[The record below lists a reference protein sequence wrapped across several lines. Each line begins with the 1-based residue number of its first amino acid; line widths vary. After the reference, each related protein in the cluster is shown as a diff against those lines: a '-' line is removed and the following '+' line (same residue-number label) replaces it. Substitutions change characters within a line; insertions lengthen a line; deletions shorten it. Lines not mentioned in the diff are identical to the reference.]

1 MNNNEINFKELGL
14 EIRNS
19 VNREKLCLVEV
30 FKKVVQDLKLN
41 KPDTLFLALAASP
54 EGRLDQAI
62 IIIYNA
68 FQMTPKQLQDEIAEF
83 MRGGRWDRLSYATLN
98 IVEDLLGLRRDSLY
112 SIFRSD

>member
-1 MNNNEINFKELGL
+1 MNNSEINFEELGL
-14 EIRNS
+14 EIRRS

-30 FKKVVQDLKLN
+30 FRDTVQDLQLN
-41 KPDTLFLALAASP
+41 KPDTLSLALAASP

-68 FQMTPKQLQDEIAEF
+68 FKMTPEQLQGEIAEY
-83 MRGGRWDRLSYATLN
+83 MHGGRWDRFSYATLN
-98 IVEDLLGLRRDSLY
+98 IAEDLLGLKRDSLY